1 MDWNSNYRYKLLGK
15 LIKSG
20 GELLF
25 VFDLNSA
32 EIYQRAIK
40 DDGKVKTSR
49 TATFPEEWKNQFGLP
64 VEEHKSNIQINTFNG
79 YAVFGLQEEPK
90 KSSKQ
95 PEQSEP
101 VQVEKEES
109 PLIVL
114 TYAAAFLLC
123 EGRKH
128 RHHQLTFWRKCI
140 DVIFFKEYSNIQLLK
155 FSRVL

>member
-49 TATFPEEWKNQFGLP
+49 TATFPEEWKNQFGLS

-128 RHHQLTFWRKCI
+128 RHHQLTF
-140 DVIFFKEYSNIQLLK
+140 
-155 FSRVL
+155 